1 MDVIN
6 KGDSRND
13 NRGYNRNDNR
23 RDNRND
29 NREERH
35 YYRNG
40 RWYKHD
46 SRGNEI
52 AVAVLTIG
60 TLIEALPPQH
70 TIIVVENNQYY
81 HDDRYYYRQAP
92 NGGYVVVSQPVIV
105 QTQHQNNYDNRGDRG
120 GNSYNQENR
129 R

>member
-1 MDVIN
+1 MAALERVIN
-6 KGDSRND
+6 S
-13 NRGYNRNDNR
+13 NDNR
-23 RDNRND
+23 RDNNGYNRND

-46 SRGNEI
+46 SRGNEVS
-52 AVAVLTIG
+52 VADLVIG
-60 TLIEALPPQH
+60 ALVEALPPQH
-70 TIIVVENNQYY
+70 TTVVIQNTQYY

-92 NGGYVVVSQPVIV
+92 NGGYVVVQQPVIV
-105 QTQHQNNYDNRGDRG
+105 QQQSQSNYDYQGR
-120 GNSYNQENR
+120 NR